1 MKKVQTMEDLPIS
14 RFHYKIFA
22 YASGS
27 TFIDGYIIGI
37 IAVALSV
44 MHTQFDLSVTM
55 MGLIGMA
62 TLAGM
67 FVGGIIGGY
76 LTDIVGRKTMFL
88 IDMLVMLIVSILQFY
103 VNDPSQLVLLRFILG
118 IAIGADYPIAGAL
131 MAEFSPKKNRG
142 SLLGGLN
149 GFWYVGYASSFL
161 VGYLLLSLGDA
172 SWRWMLL
179 SSAIPVALMLIARFN
194 MPESPLW
201 LASKGKEKE
210 ANALVQKIF
219 GEHVIMSDEPKTQKK
234 TTFFGMFRNGYGK
247 WIFFVSAF
255 WSLSVIPT
263 FGIGTY
269 IPEILAQ
276 FGFADGSREYLGSAI
291 INMVYLVGLLP
302 ALYLVEKYGRRP
314 TLILPFLISG
324 IALLILGATSG
335 LNIPF
340 GLILLLFIVYGTF
353 NTAMGAH
360 QWIYPNELFPTHIRG
375 TAMGFITGVTRF
387 ASAIGTFVFPFFL
400 GNFGLAVTLYI
411 CGALL
416 FLGFLI
422 SLFMAPET
430 KNMSLAQS
438 SSMNKSRPS
447 KQGSFVSNKTTNGI
461 GATLSAT
468 ESRLREK

>member
-1 MKKVQTMEDLPIS
+1 MNKVRTMDELPLS
-14 RFHYKIFA
+14 TFHYKMFA

-44 MHTQFDLSVTM
+44 MQSQFDMSLTI

-76 LTDIVGRKTMFL
+76 LTDLIGRKKMFL
-88 IDMLVMLIVSILQFY
+88 IDMLIMAIVSILQFFI
-103 VNDPSQLVLLRFILG
+103 NDPIQLVILRFILG
-118 IAIGADYPIAGAL
+118 VAIGADYPIAGAL

-149 GFWYVGYASSFL
+149 GLWYVGYASSYL
-161 VGYLLLSLGDA
+161 VGFFLLSVGDS

-179 SSAIPVALMLIARFN
+179 SSAIPVIIMLVARLN

-201 LASKGKEKE
+201 LASKGREKE
-210 ANALVQKIF
+210 ANAIVQKIF
-219 GEHVIMSDEPKTQKK
+219 GDHVIMSNEPEAKEKTA
-234 TTFFGMFRNGYGK
+234 FLDMFRNGYGK

-255 WSLSVIPT
+255 WSLQVIPT

-276 FGFADGSREYLGSAI
+276 FGFANGTKEYLGSAV
-291 INMVYLVGLLP
+291 INIVYLVGLLP
-302 ALYLVEKYGRRP
+302 ALYLIEKYGRRP
-314 TLILPFLISG
+314 TLIIPFLISA
-324 IALLILGATSG
+324 ISLFVLAATSG
-335 LNIPF
+335 MNTSF
-340 GLILLLFIVYGTF
+340 VFILVLFIIYGTF

-360 QWIYPNELFPTHIRG
+360 DWIYPNELFPTHIRG
-375 TAMGFITGVTRF
+375 TAMGFITGVTRI
-387 ASAIGTFVFPFFL
+387 ASAVGTFFFPFIL
-400 GNFGLAVTLYI
+400 GNYGLAATLYI
-411 CGALL
+411 CGAL
-416 FLGFLI
+416 FFIGFLI

-430 KNMSLAQS
+430 KNMSLTETS
-438 SSMNKSRPS
+438 SINKSGYKR
-447 KQGSFVSNKTTNGI
+447 QDSFAPKKNIN
-461 GATLSAT
+461 
-468 ESRLREK
+468 

>member
-1 MKKVQTMEDLPIS
+1 MNKVRTMDELPLS
-14 RFHYKIFA
+14 RFHYKMFA

-44 MHTQFDLSVTM
+44 MQSQFDMSLTI

-76 LTDIVGRKTMFL
+76 LTDIIGRKKMFL
-88 IDMLVMLIVSILQFY
+88 IDMLIMAIVSILQFFIE
-103 VNDPSQLVLLRFILG
+103 DPIQLIILRFILG
-118 IAIGADYPIAGAL
+118 VAIGADYPIAGAL

-149 GFWYVGYASSFL
+149 GLWYVGYASSYL
-161 VGYLLLSLGDA
+161 VGFFLLSIGDT

-179 SSAIPVALMLIARFN
+179 SSAIPVIIMLVARLN

-201 LASKGKEKE
+201 LASKGREKE
-210 ANALVQKIF
+210 ANAIVQKIF
-219 GEHVIMSDEPKTQKK
+219 GDHVIMSDEPETKEKTA
-234 TTFFGMFRNGYGK
+234 FLDMFRNGYGK

-255 WSLSVIPT
+255 WSLQVIPT

-276 FGFADGSREYLGSAI
+276 FGFANGTREYLGSAV
-291 INMVYLVGLLP
+291 INIVYLVGLLP
-302 ALYLVEKYGRRP
+302 ALYLIEKYGRRP
-314 TLILPFLISG
+314 TLIIPFLVSAISLFVL
-324 IALLILGATSG
+324 AATSG
-335 LNIPF
+335 MNTSF
-340 GLILLLFIVYGTF
+340 VFILVLFIIYGTF

-360 QWIYPNELFPTHIRG
+360 DWIYPNELFPTHIRG
-375 TAMGFITGVTRF
+375 TAMGFITGVTRI
-387 ASAIGTFVFPFFL
+387 ASAIGTFFFPFIL
-400 GNFGLAVTLYI
+400 ENYGLAATLYI
-411 CGALL
+411 CGAL
-416 FLGFLI
+416 FFIGFLI

-430 KNMSLAQS
+430 KNMSLTQTS
-438 SSMNKSRPS
+438 SINKSRN
-447 KQGSFVSNKTTNGI
+447 KRQDSFAPKKNIN
-461 GATLSAT
+461 
-468 ESRLREK
+468 

>member
-1 MKKVQTMEDLPIS
+1 MNKVRTMDELPLS
-14 RFHYKIFA
+14 RFHYKMFA

-44 MHTQFDLSVTM
+44 MQSQFDMSLTI

-76 LTDIVGRKTMFL
+76 LTDLIGRKKMFL
-88 IDMLVMLIVSILQFY
+88 IDMLIMAIVSILQFFID
-103 VNDPSQLVLLRFILG
+103 DPIQLVILRFILG
-118 IAIGADYPIAGAL
+118 VAIGADYPIAGAL

-149 GFWYVGYASSFL
+149 GLWYVGYASSYL
-161 VGYLLLSLGDA
+161 VGFFLLSVGDT

-179 SSAIPVALMLIARFN
+179 SSAIPVIIMLVARLN

-201 LASKGKEKE
+201 LASKGREKE
-210 ANALVQKIF
+210 ANAIVQKIF
-219 GEHVIMSDEPKTQKK
+219 GDHVIMSNEPETKEKTS
-234 TTFFGMFRNGYGK
+234 FLDMFRNGYGK

-255 WSLSVIPT
+255 WSLQVIPT

-276 FGFADGSREYLGSAI
+276 FGFANGTREYLGSAV
-291 INMVYLVGLLP
+291 INIVYLVGLLP
-302 ALYLVEKYGRRP
+302 ALYLIEKYGRRP
-314 TLILPFLISG
+314 TLIIPFLVSAISLFVL
-324 IALLILGATSG
+324 AATSG
-335 LNIPF
+335 MNTSF
-340 GLILLLFIVYGTF
+340 VFILVLFIIYGTF

-360 QWIYPNELFPTHIRG
+360 DWIYPNELFPTHIRG
-375 TAMGFITGVTRF
+375 TAMGFITGVTRI
-387 ASAIGTFVFPFFL
+387 ASAIGTFFFPFIL
-400 GNFGLAVTLYI
+400 ESYGLAATLYI
-411 CGALL
+411 CGAL
-416 FLGFLI
+416 FFIGFLI

-430 KNMSLAQS
+430 KNMSLAQTS
-438 SSMNKSRPS
+438 SINKPGNKR
-447 KQGSFVSNKTTNGI
+447 QDSFAPKKNIN
-461 GATLSAT
+461 
-468 ESRLREK
+468 